1 MIIIGVNTEKN
12 NFKINSK
19 IQCIQIEISR
29 KYRKEQ
35 LVETLGAFENVIEKC
50 IILFKGDMNKKDDE
64 ISK

>member
-35 LVETLGAFENVIEKC
+35 LVETLGAFENGKMNN
-50 IILFKGDMNKKDDE
+50 II
-64 ISK
+64 